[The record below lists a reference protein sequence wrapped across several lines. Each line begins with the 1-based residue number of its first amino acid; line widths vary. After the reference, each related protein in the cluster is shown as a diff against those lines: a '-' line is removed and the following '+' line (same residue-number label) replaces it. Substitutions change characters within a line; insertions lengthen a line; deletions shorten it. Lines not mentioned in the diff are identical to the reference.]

1 MRILYLYIIN
11 SIVDEEPGGC
21 RANYKQAVAEH
32 VRDGTKTKDKRL
44 DIRDINEL
52 TAVWVEK
59 PESANCVVEIV
70 LLALLRERESWIRGD
85 ESC

>member
-44 DIRDINEL
+44 DRRDINEL
-52 TAVWVEK
+52 TAV
-59 PESANCVVEIV
+59 
-70 LLALLRERESWIRGD
+70 
-85 ESC
+85 